1 MTFKPMLAAPTDGT
15 QLTFPLLAS
24 PKLDGVR
31 ALIQGGSVL
40 SRSLKP
46 IPNQHVQQLF
56 GRKGLQGLDGEL
68 LVGKPTAVDAFRRT
82 SSGVMSIAGEP
93 PVLFHVFDRFDD
105 PRGFQERFRAVK
117 QLLRTLEVPGLK
129 LVPHKLLRNRDELE
143 AFEARCLEQ
152 GYEGVMLR
160 SLDGEYKHGRS
171 TAKQGWLLKLK
182 RFEDSE
188 AKVLGV
194 TELRHNANEAKR
206 NALGQLERSHEQAGL
221 VGKGVLGALQVQ
233 DVKTKV
239 KFEIGTGFDAKTRQH
254 LWQQPPVGRLVKYK
268 FFPGGVKDKPRFP
281 VFLGFRDEKD
291 L

>member
-1 MTFKPMLAAPTDGT
+1 MTFKPMLAAATDGSN
-15 QLTFPLLAS
+15 LTFPLLAS

-31 ALIQGGSVL
+31 AVVIDGVVL

-46 IPNQHVQQLF
+46 IPNQHVQAKF
-56 GRKGLQGLDGEL
+56 GRSSLNGYDGEL
-68 LVGKPTAVDAFRRT
+68 IVGSATAEDVFRQT
-82 SSGVMSIAGEP
+82 SSGVMSIEGKPDVTFA
-93 PVLFHVFDRFDD
+93 VFDNTLHKG
-105 PRGFQERFRAVK
+105 GFRERLGSLRPKVK
-117 QLLRTLEVPGLK
+117 GVEVVAHG
-129 LVPHKLLRNRDELE
+129 VIESAE
-143 AFEARCLEQ
+143 ALQNFEEWCLSE

-182 RFEDSE
+182 RFSDSE

-194 TELRHNANEAKR
+194 SELMHNANEAKR
-206 NALGQLERSHEQAGL
+206 NKLGHLERSHEQSGM
-221 VGKGVLGALQVQ
+221 VGKGTLGALHVQ

-239 KFEIGTGFDAKTRQH
+239 KFDIGTGFDAVTRQA
-254 LWQQPPVGRLVKYK
+254 LWDEPPIGKLVKYK

-281 VFLGFRDEKD
+281 VFIGFRDEKD